1 MDYDEDKDL
10 LVTGSEDKSIA
21 FIKLGDRRIIKKN
34 DNLSNRVYGVKFIW
48 YLIRIN
54 LTFNNQKQ

>member
-34 DNLSNRVYGVKFIW
+34 DNLSNRVYGIKFI
-48 YLIRIN
+48 
-54 LTFNNQKQ
+54 